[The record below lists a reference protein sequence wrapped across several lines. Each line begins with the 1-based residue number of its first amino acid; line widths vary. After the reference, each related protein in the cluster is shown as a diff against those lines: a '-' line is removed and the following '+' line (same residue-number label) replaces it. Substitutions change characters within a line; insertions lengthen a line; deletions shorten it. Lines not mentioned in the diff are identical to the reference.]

1 MNDEEKSERVLKA
14 LLTRASPPEMRVGA
28 EDRLM
33 RIIRQTAQETNVVA
47 LPRRRA
53 NLMLWLGLPLAA
65 ALAAGI
71 YIGSLQ
77 SFDRLV
83 TGLEQAG
90 LDIALPSG
98 LEDEDD
104 GLEDVT

>member
-14 LLTRASPPEMRVGA
+14 LLSRASPPQLPEGA
-28 EDRLM
+28 EERLM
-33 RIIRQTAQETNVVA
+33 RIVRQTQQENKVVA

-53 NLMLWLGLPLAA
+53 NALLWLGLPLAA

-71 YIGSLQ
+71 YVGSLQ

-104 GLEDVT
+104 GLEDVS